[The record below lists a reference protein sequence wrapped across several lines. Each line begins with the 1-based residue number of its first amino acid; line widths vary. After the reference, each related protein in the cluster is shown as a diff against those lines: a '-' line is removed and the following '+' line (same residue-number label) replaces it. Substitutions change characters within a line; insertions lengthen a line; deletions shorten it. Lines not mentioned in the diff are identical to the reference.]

1 MKKKG
6 HAAKACKKKKARAE
20 LKTESHQ
27 SILIKEED
35 YSIQSN
41 EGLYNIFQA
50 SKLKPSP
57 LLKV

>member
-1 MKKKG
+1 MLQKL
-6 HAAKACKKKKARAE
+6 AEKKKARAE
-20 LKTESHQ
+20 SKTESHQ
-27 SILIKEED
+27 FILIKEED
-35 YSIQSN
+35 SIQSN